1 MKTKKS
7 PFLSH
12 HTSTPLAPLLG
23 MSKGLISN
31 KFIGQNYNNHLLNVI
46 IKFYDLQMV
55 MMLKQKSLITLIIGM
70 ALVVVISNIAVS
82 YPINDWLT
90 WGALTYP
97 IAFLVTDMTNRL
109 FGVSRARTVVYAGF
123 LIGVIL
129 SLWAADMRIAL
140 ASGSA
145 FLIAQL
151 LDITIFDKLR
161 QKTWW
166 KAPLISTIISS
177 AVDTLLFFSIAFVA
191 TGLPWVTWAI
201 GDYGAKLAMAA
212 ILLMPFRFFLSL
224 IPSNP
229 NKSFDQA

>member
-1 MKTKKS
+1 MS
-7 PFLSH
+7 LVI
-12 HTSTPLAPLLG
+12 LA
-23 MSKGLISN
+23 SN
-31 KFIGQNYNNHLLNVI
+31 E
-46 IKFYDLQMV
+46 
-55 MMLKQKSLITLIIGM
+55 
-70 ALVVVISNIAVS
+70 LVKH
-82 YPINDWLT
+82 PINDWLT

-97 IAFLVTDMTNRL
+97 VAFLVTDMTNRL
-109 FGVSRARTVVYAGF
+109 FGVSKARTVVYAGF

-129 SLWAADMRIAL
+129 SLFVDIRIAT

-151 LDITIFDKLR
+151 LDIYVFNKL
-161 QKTWW
+161 KNLTWW

-212 ILLMPFRFFLSL
+212 ILLMPFRFFVSL
-224 IPSNP
+224 VPTNP
-229 NKSFDQA
+229 NKSFDQV

>member
-1 MKTKKS
+1 
-7 PFLSH
+7 
-12 HTSTPLAPLLG
+12 

-46 IKFYDLQMV
+46 IKFYDVQMV

-109 FGVSRARTVVYAGF
+109 FGVARARTVVYAGF

-177 AVDTLLFFSIAFVA
+177 AVDTLLFFSIAFIA

>member
-1 MKTKKS
+1 
-7 PFLSH
+7 
-12 HTSTPLAPLLG
+12 

-46 IKFYDLQMV
+46 IKFYDVQMV

-97 IAFLVTDMTNRL
+97 IAFLVTDITNRL
-109 FGVSRARTVVYAGF
+109 FGVARARTVVYAGF

-177 AVDTLLFFSIAFVA
+177 AVDTLLFFSIAFIA

>member
-1 MKTKKS
+1 
-7 PFLSH
+7 
-12 HTSTPLAPLLG
+12 

-46 IKFYDLQMV
+46 TKFYDVQIV

-109 FGVSRARTVVYAGF
+109 FGVARARTVVYAGF

-212 ILLMPFRFFLSL
+212 ILLMPFRFFVSL
-224 IPSNP
+224 VHTNP
-229 NKSFDQA
+229 NKSFDQV

>member
-1 MKTKKS
+1 MI
-7 PFLSH
+7 LNQ
-12 HTSTPLAPLLG
+12 
-23 MSKGLISN
+23 KGLIA
-31 KFIGQNYNNHLLNVI
+31 
-46 IKFYDLQMV
+46 
-55 MMLKQKSLITLIIGM
+55 LIVGM

-82 YPINDWLT
+82 YPINDRLT

-109 FGVSRARTVVYAGF
+109 FGVSKARTVVYAGF

-177 AVDTLLFFSIAFVA
+177 AVDTLLFFSIAFIA

>member
-1 MKTKKS
+1 
-7 PFLSH
+7 
-12 HTSTPLAPLLG
+12 

-46 IKFYDLQMV
+46 TKFYDVQTV

-97 IAFLVTDMTNRL
+97 IAFLVTDITNRL
-109 FGVSRARTVVYAGF
+109 FGVARARTVVYAGF

-224 IPSNP
+224 ITSNP

>member
-7 PFLSH
+7 PSLSH
-12 HTSTPLAPLLG
+12 HTSTPLAFLLG

-46 IKFYDLQMV
+46 TKFYDVQTV

-109 FGVSRARTVVYAGF
+109 FGVVRARTVVYAGF

-166 KAPLISTIISS
+166 KAPLISTIVSS

-212 ILLMPFRFFLSL
+212 ILLMPFRFFISL

>member
-1 MKTKKS
+1 
-7 PFLSH
+7 
-12 HTSTPLAPLLG
+12 

-46 IKFYDLQMV
+46 TKFYDVQIV

-97 IAFLVTDMTNRL
+97 IAFLVTDITNRL
-109 FGVSRARTVVYAGF
+109 FGVARSRTVVYAGF

-177 AVDTLLFFSIAFVA
+177 AVDTLLFFSIAFIA

-229 NKSFDQA
+229 NKSLDQA

>member
-1 MKTKKS
+1 
-7 PFLSH
+7 
-12 HTSTPLAPLLG
+12 

>member
-1 MKTKKS
+1 
-7 PFLSH
+7 
-12 HTSTPLAPLLG
+12 

-31 KFIGQNYNNHLLNVI
+31 KFIGQDYNNHLLNVI
-46 IKFYDLQMV
+46 IKFYDVQMV

-109 FGVSRARTVVYAGF
+109 FGVARARTVVYAGF

>member
-1 MKTKKS
+1 
-7 PFLSH
+7 
-12 HTSTPLAPLLG
+12 

-46 IKFYDLQMV
+46 TKFYDVQIV

-109 FGVSRARTVVYAGF
+109 FGVARARTVVYAGF

-177 AVDTLLFFSIAFVA
+177 AVDTLLFFSIAFIA

-201 GDYGAKLAMAA
+201 GDYGAKIAIAA

>member
-1 MKTKKS
+1 
-7 PFLSH
+7 
-12 HTSTPLAPLLG
+12 

-31 KFIGQNYNNHLLNVI
+31 KFIGQDYNNHLLNVI
-46 IKFYDLQMV
+46 IKFYDVQMV
-55 MMLKQKSLITLIIGM
+55 MMLKQISLITLIIGM

-109 FGVSRARTVVYAGF
+109 FGVARARTVVYAGF

-177 AVDTLLFFSIAFVA
+177 AVDTLLFFSIAFIA

-229 NKSFDQA
+229 NKSLDQA

>member
-1 MKTKKS
+1 
-7 PFLSH
+7 
-12 HTSTPLAPLLG
+12 
-23 MSKGLISN
+23 
-31 KFIGQNYNNHLLNVI
+31 
-46 IKFYDLQMV
+46 
-55 MMLKQKSLITLIIGM
+55 
-70 ALVVVISNIAVS
+70 
-82 YPINDWLT
+82 
-90 WGALTYP
+90 
-97 IAFLVTDMTNRL
+97 
-109 FGVSRARTVVYAGF
+109 
-123 LIGVIL
+123 
-129 SLWAADMRIAL
+129 MRIAL

-177 AVDTLLFFSIAFVA
+177 AVDTLLFFSIAFIA

-229 NKSFDQA
+229 NKSLDQA

>member
-1 MKTKKS
+1 
-7 PFLSH
+7 
-12 HTSTPLAPLLG
+12 

-31 KFIGQNYNNHLLNVI
+31 KFIGQNYNNHLLSVI
-46 IKFYDLQMV
+46 TKFYDVQTV

-109 FGVSRARTVVYAGF
+109 FGVARARTVVYAGF

>member
-1 MKTKKS
+1 
-7 PFLSH
+7 
-12 HTSTPLAPLLG
+12 

-31 KFIGQNYNNHLLNVI
+31 KFIGQDYNNHLLNVI
-46 IKFYDLQMV
+46 IKFYDVQMV

-97 IAFLVTDMTNRL
+97 IAFLVTDITNRL
-109 FGVSRARTVVYAGF
+109 FGVARARTVVYAGF

-177 AVDTLLFFSIAFVA
+177 AVDTLLFFSIAFLA

>member
-1 MKTKKS
+1 
-7 PFLSH
+7 
-12 HTSTPLAPLLG
+12 

-31 KFIGQNYNNHLLNVI
+31 KFIGQDYNNHLLNVI
-46 IKFYDLQMV
+46 IKFYDVQIV

-109 FGVSRARTVVYAGF
+109 FGVARARTVVYAGF

-177 AVDTLLFFSIAFVA
+177 AVDTLLFFSIAFIA

>member
-1 MKTKKS
+1 
-7 PFLSH
+7 
-12 HTSTPLAPLLG
+12 

-46 IKFYDLQMV
+46 IKFYDVQMV
-55 MMLKQKSLITLIIGM
+55 MVLKQKSLITLIIGM

-97 IAFLVTDMTNRL
+97 IAFLVTDITNRL
-109 FGVSRARTVVYAGF
+109 FGVARARTVVYAGF

-129 SLWAADMRIAL
+129 SLWAADVRIAL

>member
-1 MKTKKS
+1 
-7 PFLSH
+7 
-12 HTSTPLAPLLG
+12 

-46 IKFYDLQMV
+46 IKFYDVQMV
-55 MMLKQKSLITLIIGM
+55 MVLKQKSLITLIIGM

-166 KAPLISTIISS
+166 KAPLISTMISS

-224 IPSNP
+224 ITSNP
-229 NKSFDQA
+229 NKSFDQV

>member
-1 MKTKKS
+1 
-7 PFLSH
+7 
-12 HTSTPLAPLLG
+12 

-46 IKFYDLQMV
+46 TKFYDVQMV

-97 IAFLVTDMTNRL
+97 IAFLVTDITNRL
-109 FGVSRARTVVYAGF
+109 FGVARARSVVYAGF

>member
-1 MKTKKS
+1 
-7 PFLSH
+7 
-12 HTSTPLAPLLG
+12 

-31 KFIGQNYNNHLLNVI
+31 KFIGQDYNNHLLNVI
-46 IKFYDLQMV
+46 IKFYDVQMV

-109 FGVSRARTVVYAGF
+109 FGVARARTVVYAGF

-201 GDYGAKLAMAA
+201 GDYGAKIAMAA

>member
-1 MKTKKS
+1 
-7 PFLSH
+7 
-12 HTSTPLAPLLG
+12 

-46 IKFYDLQMV
+46 IKFYDVQMV

-109 FGVSRARTVVYAGF
+109 FGVARARTVVYAGF

-177 AVDTLLFFSIAFVA
+177 AVDTLLFFSIAFIA

-212 ILLMPFRFFLSL
+212 VLLMPFRFFLSL

-229 NKSFDQA
+229 NKSLDQA

>member
-1 MKTKKS
+1 
-7 PFLSH
+7 
-12 HTSTPLAPLLG
+12 

-46 IKFYDLQMV
+46 TKFYDVQMV

-97 IAFLVTDMTNRL
+97 IAFLVTDITNRL
-109 FGVSRARTVVYAGF
+109 FGVARARTVVYAGF

-212 ILLMPFRFFLSL
+212 ILLLPFRFLLSL

-229 NKSFDQA
+229 NKSLDQA

>member
-1 MKTKKS
+1 
-7 PFLSH
+7 
-12 HTSTPLAPLLG
+12 

-46 IKFYDLQMV
+46 TKFYDVQTV

-109 FGVSRARTVVYAGF
+109 FGVARARTVVYAGF

-166 KAPLISTIISS
+166 KAPLISTIVSS

-212 ILLMPFRFFLSL
+212 ILLMPFRFFISL

>member
-1 MKTKKS
+1 
-7 PFLSH
+7 
-12 HTSTPLAPLLG
+12 

-46 IKFYDLQMV
+46 TKFYDVQIV

-224 IPSNP
+224 IPTNS

>member
-1 MKTKKS
+1 
-7 PFLSH
+7 
-12 HTSTPLAPLLG
+12 

-46 IKFYDLQMV
+46 TKFYDVQMV

-97 IAFLVTDMTNRL
+97 IAFLVTDITNRL
-109 FGVSRARTVVYAGF
+109 FGVARARTVVYAGF

-212 ILLMPFRFFLSL
+212 ILLMPFRFFVSL
-224 IPSNP
+224 VPTNP
-229 NKSFDQA
+229 NKSFDQV

>member
-1 MKTKKS
+1 
-7 PFLSH
+7 
-12 HTSTPLAPLLG
+12 

-31 KFIGQNYNNHLLNVI
+31 KFIGQDYNNHLLNVI
-46 IKFYDLQMV
+46 IKFYDVQMV

-109 FGVSRARTVVYAGF
+109 FGVARARTVVYAGF

-177 AVDTLLFFSIAFVA
+177 AVDTLLFFSIAFIA

-229 NKSFDQA
+229 NKSLDQA

>member
-1 MKTKKS
+1 
-7 PFLSH
+7 
-12 HTSTPLAPLLG
+12 

-31 KFIGQNYNNHLLNVI
+31 KFIGQDYNNHLLNVI
-46 IKFYDLQMV
+46 IKFYDVQMV

-97 IAFLVTDMTNRL
+97 IAFLVTDITNRL
-109 FGVSRARTVVYAGF
+109 FGVARARTVVYAGF

-224 IPSNP
+224 ITSNP
-229 NKSFDQA
+229 NKSFDQV

>member
-1 MKTKKS
+1 
-7 PFLSH
+7 
-12 HTSTPLAPLLG
+12 

-46 IKFYDLQMV
+46 TKFYDVQIV

-109 FGVSRARTVVYAGF
+109 FGVARARTVVYAGF

-177 AVDTLLFFSIAFVA
+177 AVDTLLFFSIAFIA

>member
-1 MKTKKS
+1 
-7 PFLSH
+7 
-12 HTSTPLAPLLG
+12 

-46 IKFYDLQMV
+46 TKFYDVQLV

-97 IAFLVTDMTNRL
+97 IAFLVTDITNRL
-109 FGVSRARTVVYAGF
+109 FGVARARTVVYAGF

-191 TGLPWVTWAI
+191 TGLPWITWAI

-229 NKSFDQA
+229 NKSLDQA

>member
-1 MKTKKS
+1 
-7 PFLSH
+7 
-12 HTSTPLAPLLG
+12 

-46 IKFYDLQMV
+46 IKFYDVQMV
-55 MMLKQKSLITLIIGM
+55 MILKQKSLITLIIGM

-109 FGVSRARTVVYAGF
+109 FGVARARTVVYAGF

-212 ILLMPFRFFLSL
+212 ILLMPFRFFVSL
-224 IPSNP
+224 VPTNP
-229 NKSFDQA
+229 NKSFDQV

>member
-1 MKTKKS
+1 
-7 PFLSH
+7 
-12 HTSTPLAPLLG
+12 

-31 KFIGQNYNNHLLNVI
+31 KFIGQDYNNHLLNVI
-46 IKFYDLQMV
+46 IKFYDVQMV
-55 MMLKQKSLITLIIGM
+55 MILKQKSLITLIIGM

-212 ILLMPFRFFLSL
+212 ILLMPFRFFVSL
-224 IPSNP
+224 VPTNP
-229 NKSFDQA
+229 NKSFDQV

>member
-1 MKTKKS
+1 
-7 PFLSH
+7 
-12 HTSTPLAPLLG
+12 

-46 IKFYDLQMV
+46 TKFYDVQMV

-97 IAFLVTDMTNRL
+97 IAFLVTDITNRL
-109 FGVSRARTVVYAGF
+109 FGVARARTVVYAGF

-224 IPSNP
+224 ITSNP

>member
-1 MKTKKS
+1 
-7 PFLSH
+7 
-12 HTSTPLAPLLG
+12 

-46 IKFYDLQMV
+46 TKFYDVQMV

-97 IAFLVTDMTNRL
+97 IAFLVTDITNRL
-109 FGVSRARTVVYAGF
+109 FGVARARTVVYAGF

-177 AVDTLLFFSIAFVA
+177 AVDTLLFFSIAFIA

-229 NKSFDQA
+229 NKSLDQA

>member
-1 MKTKKS
+1 
-7 PFLSH
+7 
-12 HTSTPLAPLLG
+12 

-46 IKFYDLQMV
+46 IKFYDVQMV
-55 MMLKQKSLITLIIGM
+55 MLKQKSLITLIIGM

-109 FGVSRARTVVYAGF
+109 FGVARARTVVYAGF

-166 KAPLISTIISS
+166 KAPLISTIVSS

>member
-1 MKTKKS
+1 
-7 PFLSH
+7 
-12 HTSTPLAPLLG
+12 

-46 IKFYDLQMV
+46 IKFYDVQLV

-109 FGVSRARTVVYAGF
+109 FGVARARTVVYAGF

-177 AVDTLLFFSIAFVA
+177 AVDTLLFFSIAFIA

-212 ILLMPFRFFLSL
+212 ILLVPFRFFLSL

-229 NKSFDQA
+229 NKSLDQA